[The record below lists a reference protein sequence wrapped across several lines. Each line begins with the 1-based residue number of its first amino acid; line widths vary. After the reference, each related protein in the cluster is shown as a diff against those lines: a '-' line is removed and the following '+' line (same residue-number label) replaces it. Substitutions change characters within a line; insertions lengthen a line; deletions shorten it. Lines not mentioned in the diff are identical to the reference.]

1 MSRAATHGSP
11 ARFDASVLPG
21 AKPARFDQ
29 LRFIHYA
36 CRRLGLDP
44 LMMAPPGAFGLAD
57 EEAEL
62 AVDLPAEVA
71 LAPDDAAVAQAE
83 QGDAAA
89 DLGADDLQDA
99 GDDVYEA
106 ADQEPGGATKCAYCN
121 FDVESGDE
129 RHVINGQ
136 LYHGGFCI
144 ASCKQNA
151 TAAG

>member
-1 MSRAATHGSP
+1 M
-11 ARFDASVLPG
+11 LPG

-71 LAPDDAAVAQAE
+71 LAPDDAAVAQSE
-83 QGDAAA
+83 QGDDAA
-89 DLGADDLQDA
+89 DLGAEDLQDA
-99 GDDVYEA
+99 GDDISEA
-106 ADQEPGGATKCAYCN
+106 ADHEPGGATKCAYCN
-121 FDVESGDE
+121 MEVESGDQ
-129 RHVINGQ
+129 RQMIDGR
-136 LYHGGFCI
+136 LYHGGDCVKYGSQI
-144 ASCKQNA
+144 AI
-151 TAAG
+151 AAE